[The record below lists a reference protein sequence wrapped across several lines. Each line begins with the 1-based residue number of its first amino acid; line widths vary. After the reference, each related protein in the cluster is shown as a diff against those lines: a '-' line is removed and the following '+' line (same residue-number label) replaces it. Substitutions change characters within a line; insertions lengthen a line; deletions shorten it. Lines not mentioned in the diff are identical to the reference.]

1 MIIWE
6 GSNYASLAVSF
17 SCTVNKITCEDTEA
31 DCIIWDNPTI
41 SSDGLNDFGKQ
52 KYYTQKIMAK
62 NVSQWIPIILE
73 QNFPSDQEVTNKW
86 SNIYKNLDKKNETI
100 YEKKMNSI
108 LQPPEI
114 ILKLNNIE
122 TEAAS
127 NSVSQFEKGKLV
139 ISIPITININNS
151 YYLDSMWY

>member
-1 MIIWE
+1 M
-6 GSNYASLAVSF
+6 F
-17 SCTVNKITCEDTEA
+17 H
-31 DCIIWDNPTI
+31 
-41 SSDGLNDFGKQ
+41 
-52 KYYTQKIMAK
+52 
-62 NVSQWIPIILE
+62 
-73 QNFPSDQEVTNKW
+73 
-86 SNIYKNLDKKNETI
+86 KKNETI

-108 LQPPEI
+108 LQPQEI

-151 YYLDSMWY
+151 YYLDSM